1 MGGQRETWLWFYFG
15 GGKHIWASVLG
26 EFSVF
31 QKHLWWANECG
42 SFLEKKKK
50 KELLRVHALQ
60 MNGSMNKYGDHE
72 GCKYPK
78 IGLANKESILWGFPQ
93 FMEKIEL

>member
-1 MGGQRETWLWFYFG
+1 M
-15 GGKHIWASVLG
+15 
-26 EFSVF
+26 
-31 QKHLWWANECG
+31 
-42 SFLEKKKK
+42 
-50 KELLRVHALQ
+50 HALQ